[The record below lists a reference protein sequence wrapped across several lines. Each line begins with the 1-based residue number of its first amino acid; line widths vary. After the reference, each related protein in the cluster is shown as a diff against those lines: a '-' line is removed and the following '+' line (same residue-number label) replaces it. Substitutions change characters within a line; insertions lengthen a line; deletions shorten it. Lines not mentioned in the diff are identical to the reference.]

1 MSLADLP
8 MPPRRVSGVS
18 TCVTP
23 SDHGLNQMTTRL
35 RAASDVGG
43 TFTDLVSYGPNLE
56 DGTPG
61 SVQIAKADTTPP
73 EFEQGV
79 MNAME
84 KAGLAPADLD
94 FFAHGSTVVINALTE
109 RKGARTGLITTAGF
123 RDVLEIARGNR
134 PDLFNFN
141 FHKPRPFVDRHL
153 RAELVERSNFK
164 GELVKPVN
172 LGPLPSLLD
181 RFRAEGVEA
190 IAVAF
195 LHAYV
200 NPDNERRTVDAIR
213 AAWPEITVLA
223 SHEVSREWRE
233 YERTNTTVLSAYVSP
248 IARRYIERLERRLA
262 DAGFAHSP
270 YMMQSNGGIATVNA
284 AKANPITMVE
294 SGPASGIYAASYI
307 GQQIGEPN
315 LIVLDIGGTTAKC
328 TLIENGQI
336 KVSTDY
342 YIERDSQNPGYPVQT
357 PVSEIVEIG
366 NGGGS
371 IAWVDAGGK
380 LHVGPQS
387 SGARPGP
394 AAYGRG
400 GTRPTTTDANLLL
413 GRIDPA
419 SFVGGEVEPNWQA
432 VDAAFAPLCDTLG
445 LSKEELARGVVRIA
459 NANMTTA
466 LRLVSTNKGHDPR
479 DFALMAFGG
488 GGAMHAVALAE
499 ELKVPRVIIPVNS
512 SVFSAWGMLLTDL
525 RRDYIR
531 TKLIL
536 LSPGSFDAVRAT
548 FSEIEAEALHDFSAE
563 DRVST
568 PIFEYRAD
576 LRYVGQEHTVGIVFP
591 LEGAAPIEEAIT
603 AFHDA
608 YEKRFT
614 YRLDAAVQL
623 VNFHLIAIVP
633 IEKPEIAE
641 RVPTGLLLA
650 DATKGTRTVDFD
662 THGIHQATIY
672 DGLRLEPGM
681 SLCGP
686 AVIQE
691 PAVTLPLPP
700 GARAEIDRL
709 GNYHVYLSQV
719 EGPQP

>member
-1 MSLADLP
+1 M
-8 MPPRRVSGVS
+8 
-18 TCVTP
+18 
-23 SDHGLNQMTTRL
+23 

-43 TFTDLVSYGPNLE
+43 TFTDLVYYPVDPVTGH
-56 DGTPG
+56 PG
-61 SVQIAKADTTPP
+61 QVQVGKTDTTPP

-84 KAGLAPADLD
+84 KAGLSPAALD

-109 RKGARTGLITTAGF
+109 RKGVKTALITTAGF

-141 FHKPRPFVDRHL
+141 FQKPKPFVDRHL
-153 RAELVERSNFK
+153 RTELVERSNFK
-164 GELVKPVN
+164 GELIKPVD
-172 LGPLPSLLD
+172 LTPLPALLD
-181 RFRAEGVEA
+181 FFREEGVEA
-190 IAVAF
+190 IAVAY

-200 NPDNERRTVDAIR
+200 NPENERRTVDAIR
-213 AAWPEITVLA
+213 AAWPEIAVLA
-223 SHEVSREWRE
+223 SHNVSREWRE

-248 IARRYIERLERRLA
+248 IARRYIERLEQRLS
-262 DAGFAHSP
+262 DAGFSHKP
-270 YMMQSNGGIATVNA
+270 YMMQSNGGIATVEA

-294 SGPASGIYAASYI
+294 SGPASGIFASAYV
-307 GQQIGEPN
+307 GRQIGEPN

-328 TLIENGQI
+328 TLIEHGQI

-342 YIERDSQNPGYPVQT
+342 YIERDAKCPGYPVQT

-387 SGARPGP
+387 AGARPGP

-400 GTRPTTTDANLLL
+400 GLCPTTTDANLLL

-419 SFVGGEVEPNWQA
+419 SFVGGEVEPDWQA
-432 VDAAFAPLCDTLG
+432 IDAAFEPLCDQLG
-445 LSKEELARGVVRIA
+445 LSKEELARGVIRIA

-466 LRLVSTNKGHDPR
+466 LRLVSTNKGYDPR

-531 TKLIL
+531 TKLTPL
-536 LSPGSFDAVRAT
+536 LPDNVETVRAT
-548 FSEIEAEALHDFSAE
+548 YAEIEAEALRDFGQGA
-563 DRVST
+563 DRA
-568 PIFEYRAD
+568 PLFEYRAD
-576 LRYVGQEHTVGIVFP
+576 LRYVGQEHTVGIIFP
-591 LEGAAPIEEAIT
+591 LDVAAPVEAAIAT
-603 AFHDA
+603 FHDA
-608 YEKRFT
+608 HEKRFT
-614 YRLDAAVQL
+614 YRLEAAVQL
-623 VNFHLIAIVP
+623 VNFHVVATLPVD
-633 IEKPEIAE
+633 KPDLAE
-641 RVPTGLLLA
+641 RAVTGLSLS
-650 DATKGTRTVDFD
+650 DAVMGVRAVDFD
-662 THGIHQATIY
+662 THGIHEATIY

-681 SLCGP
+681 SFSGP

-691 PAVTLPLPP
+691 PSVTLPLPP
-700 GARAEIDRL
+700 GARAEVDRL
-709 GNYHVYLSQV
+709 GNYHVHLAQI
-719 EGPQP
+719 EGARP

>member
-1 MSLADLP
+1 M
-8 MPPRRVSGVS
+8 
-18 TCVTP
+18 
-23 SDHGLNQMTTRL
+23 

-43 TFTDLVSYGPNLE
+43 TFTDLVYYPVDPETGR
-56 DGTPG
+56 PG
-61 SVQIAKADTTPP
+61 AVQVAKADTTPP

-79 MNAME
+79 MNAMA
-84 KAGLAPADLD
+84 KAGLSPAALD

-109 RKGARTGLITTAGF
+109 RKGVKTALITTAGF
-123 RDVLEIARGNR
+123 RDVIEIARGNR

-141 FHKPRPFVDRHL
+141 FRKPRPFVDRYL
-153 RAELVERSNFK
+153 RAELVERSNFR
-164 GELVKPVN
+164 GDLVKPVD
-172 LGPLPSLLD
+172 LAPLPALLD
-181 RFRAEGVEA
+181 FFRAEGVEA

-200 NPDNERRTVDAIR
+200 NPENERRTVKAIR
-213 AAWPEITVLA
+213 AAWPGVAVLA

-248 IARRYIERLERRLA
+248 IARRYIERLEQRLA
-262 DAGFAHSP
+262 DGGFAQKP
-270 YMMQSNGGIATVNA
+270 YMMQSNGGIATAAA

-294 SGPASGIYAASYI
+294 SGPASGIYAAAHV
-307 GQQIGEPN
+307 GRAIGEPN

-328 TLIENGQI
+328 TLIEGGQI

-342 YIERDSQNPGYPVQT
+342 YIERDGKSPGYPVQT

-387 SGARPGP
+387 AGARPGP

-413 GRIDPA
+413 GRIDSA
-419 SFVGGEVEPNWQA
+419 SFVGGEVEPDWQA
-432 VDAAFAPLCDTLG
+432 VDAAFAPLCDQLG
-445 LSKEELARGVVRIA
+445 LSRAELARGVIRIA

-466 LRLVSTNKGHDPR
+466 LRLVSTNKGYDPR

-531 TKLIL
+531 TRLTPLAPRSI
-536 LSPGSFDAVRAT
+536 DAVRAI
-548 FSEIEAEALHDFSAE
+548 FAEIEAEALRDFAGE
-563 DRVST
+563 AGDRA
-568 PIFEYRAD
+568 PLFEYRAD
-576 LRYVGQEHTVGIVFP
+576 LRYVGQEHTVGIAFP
-591 LEGAAPIEEAIT
+591 LDGDAPVEAAIA
-603 AFHDA
+603 AFHEA
-608 YEKRFT
+608 HEKRFT

-623 VNFHLIAIVP
+623 VNFHLVATLPVD
-633 IEKPEIAE
+633 KPDLAE
-641 RVPTGLLLA
+641 RAVTGLTLA
-650 DATKGTRTVDFD
+650 DAVKGTRRVDFD
-662 THGIHQATIY
+662 THGVHDATIY

-681 SLCGP
+681 ALSGP

-700 GARAEIDRL
+700 GARAEVDRL
-709 GNYHVYLSQV
+709 GNYHVHL
-719 EGPQP
+719 PQPEGARP

>member
-1 MSLADLP
+1 M
-8 MPPRRVSGVS
+8 
-18 TCVTP
+18 
-23 SDHGLNQMTTRL
+23 

-43 TFTDLVSYGPNLE
+43 TFTDLVYYPIDPATGK
-56 DGTPG
+56 PG
-61 SVQIAKADTTPP
+61 AVQVAKADTTPP

-79 MNAME
+79 MNAMA
-84 KAGLAPADLD
+84 KAGLSPEALD

-109 RKGARTGLITTAGF
+109 RKGVKTALITTQGF
-123 RDVLEIARGNR
+123 RDVIEIARGNR

-141 FHKPRPFVDRHL
+141 FQKPRPFVERYL
-153 RAELVERSNFK
+153 RAELAERCNFK
-164 GELVKPVN
+164 GEQVKPVD
-172 LGPLPSLLD
+172 LTPLPAILEH
-181 RFRAEGVEA
+181 FRAEGVEA

-200 NPDNERRTVDAIR
+200 NPDNERRTVEAIR
-213 AAWPEITVLA
+213 AAWPEVAVLA
-223 SHEVSREWRE
+223 SHGVSREWRE

-248 IARRYIERLERRLA
+248 IARRYIERLETRLR
-262 DAGFAHSP
+262 DGGFAQKP
-270 YMMQSNGGIATVNA
+270 YMMQSNGGIATVEA

-294 SGPASGIYAASYI
+294 SGPASGIYAAAYI
-307 GQQIGEPN
+307 GRQIAEPN

-328 TLIENGQI
+328 TLIEDGQI

-342 YIERDSQNPGYPVQT
+342 YIERDGKSPGYPVQT

-387 SGARPGP
+387 AGARPGP

-400 GTRPTTTDANLLL
+400 GARPTTTDANLVL

-419 SFVGGEVEPNWQA
+419 SFVGGEIEPDWPA
-432 VDAAFAPLCDTLG
+432 VALAFQPLCDR
-445 LSKEELARGVVRIA
+445 LSLSQTELARGVIRIA

-466 LRLVSTNKGHDPR
+466 LRLVSTNKGYDPR

-531 TKLIL
+531 TRLTL
-536 LSPGSFDAVRAT
+536 LQPDSIETVRSVFA
-548 FSEIEAEALHDFSAE
+548 EIEAEAIGHFGDEGDGRAPL
-563 DRVST
+563 
-568 PIFEYRAD
+568 FEYRAD
-576 LRYVGQEHTVGIVFP
+576 LRYLAQEHTVNIAFP
-591 LEGAAPIEEAIT
+591 LDGARPVEDAIA
-603 AFHDA
+603 AFHEA
-608 YEKRFT
+608 HEKRFT
-614 YRLDAAVQL
+614 YRLDTAVQL
-623 VNFHLIAIVP
+623 VNFHLVATLPVD
-633 IEKPEIAE
+633 KPDLVE
-641 RVPTGLLLA
+641 RAVTGRLLA
-650 DATKGTRTVDFD
+650 DAVKGARLVDFD
-662 THGIHQATIY
+662 THGIHDATIY

-681 SLCGP
+681 TLAGP

-700 GARAEIDRL
+700 GTRAEVDRF
-709 GNYHVYLSQV
+709 GNYHVHLARP
-719 EGPQP
+719 EGAQL

>member
-1 MSLADLP
+1 M
-8 MPPRRVSGVS
+8 
-18 TCVTP
+18 
-23 SDHGLNQMTTRL
+23 

-43 TFTDLVSYGPNLE
+43 TFTDLVYYPIDPATGK
-56 DGTPG
+56 PG
-61 SVQIAKADTTPP
+61 AVEVAKADTTPP
-73 EFEQGV
+73 EFEEGV
-79 MNAME
+79 MNAMA
-84 KAGLAPADLD
+84 KAGLSPAALD

-109 RKGARTGLITTAGF
+109 RKGVKTALITTKGF
-123 RDVLEIARGNR
+123 RDVIEIARGNR

-141 FHKPRPFVDRHL
+141 FQKPRPFVDRYL
-153 RAELVERSNFK
+153 RAELAERCTFK
-164 GELVKPVN
+164 GEMTLAVD
-172 LGPLPSLLD
+172 LSPLPSMLD
-181 RFRAEGVEA
+181 YFRAEGVEA
-190 IAVAF
+190 IAVAY

-200 NPDNERRTVDAIR
+200 NPENERRTVEAIR
-213 AAWPEITVLA
+213 AAWPEVAVLA

-248 IARRYIERLERRLA
+248 IARRYIERLEQRLA
-262 DAGFAHSP
+262 DGGFGDKP
-270 YMMQSNGGIATVNA
+270 YMMQSNGGIATVDA

-294 SGPASGIYAASYI
+294 SGPASGIYAAAYL
-307 GQQIGEPN
+307 GRQIDEPN

-328 TLIENGQI
+328 TLIEDGQI

-342 YIERDSQNPGYPVQT
+342 YIERDGKSPGYPVQT

-387 SGARPGP
+387 AGARPGP

-400 GTRPTTTDANLLL
+400 GLRPTTTDANLLL

-419 SFVGGEVEPNWQA
+419 SFVGGEVEPDWQA
-432 VDAAFAPLCDTLG
+432 VDAAFTPLCDQLG
-445 LSKEELARGVVRIA
+445 LSREELARGVIRIA
-459 NANMTTA
+459 NSNMTTA
-466 LRLVSTNKGHDPR
+466 LRLVSTNKGYDPR

-531 TKLIL
+531 TRLTQL
-536 LSPGSFDAVRAT
+536 RPDSLDAVRTVFA
-548 FSEIEAEALHDFSAE
+548 EIEAEAIRDFAE
-563 DRVST
+563 EAQDRA
-568 PIFEYRAD
+568 PLFEYRAD
-576 LRYVGQEHTVGIVFP
+576 LRYAGQEHTVGIAFP
-591 LEGAAPIEEAIT
+591 LDGESPIDAAIA

-608 YEKRFT
+608 HEKRFT

-623 VNFHLIAIVP
+623 VNFHLVATLPVD
-633 IEKPEIAE
+633 KPDLAE
-641 RVPTGLLLA
+641 RAVTGLTLA
-650 DATKGTRTVDFD
+650 DAVKGKRQVDFD
-662 THGIHQATIY
+662 MHGIHKATIY

-681 SLCGP
+681 SLAGP

-691 PAVTLPLPP
+691 PSVTLPLPP
-700 GARAEIDRL
+700 GSRAEVDRL
-709 GNYHVYLSQV
+709 GNYHVHLAQP
-719 EGPQP
+719 EGARP

>member
-1 MSLADLP
+1 
-8 MPPRRVSGVS
+8 V
-18 TCVTP
+18 
-23 SDHGLNQMTTRL
+23 

-43 TFTDLVSYGPNLE
+43 TFTDLVYYAVDPETGR
-56 DGTPG
+56 PG
-61 SVQIAKADTTPP
+61 AVEVAKADTTPP

-79 MNAME
+79 MNAMA
-84 KAGLAPADLD
+84 KAGLLPAALD

-109 RKGARTGLITTAGF
+109 RKGVKTALITTKGF
-123 RDVLEIARGNR
+123 RDVIEIARGNR

-141 FHKPRPFVDRHL
+141 FQKPRPFVDRYL
-153 RAELVERSNFK
+153 RTELDERSNFK
-164 GELVKPVN
+164 GEMARAVDLA
-172 LGPLPSLLD
+172 PLPGMLD
-181 RFRAEGVEA
+181 FFRAEGVEA
-190 IAVAF
+190 IAVAY

-200 NPDNERRTVDAIR
+200 NPENERHTVAAIR
-213 AAWPEITVLA
+213 AIWPEVSVLA

-233 YERTNTTVLSAYVSP
+233 YERTNTTVLSAYVAP
-248 IARRYIERLERRLA
+248 IARRYIERLEQRLA
-262 DAGFAHSP
+262 EGGFAQKP
-270 YMMQSNGGIATVNA
+270 YMMQSNGGIATVDA

-294 SGPASGIYAASYI
+294 SGPASGIYAAAYL
-307 GQQIGEPN
+307 GRQIDEPN

-328 TLIENGQI
+328 TLIEDGQI

-342 YIERDSQNPGYPVQT
+342 YIERDSRNPGYPVQT

-387 SGARPGP
+387 AGARPGP

-419 SFVGGEVEPNWQA
+419 SFVGGEVEPDWQA
-432 VDAAFAPLCDTLG
+432 VDGAFAPLCDQLG
-445 LSKEELARGVVRIA
+445 LSKQELARGVIRIA

-531 TKLIL
+531 TRLTELRPDSLGGIR
-536 LSPGSFDAVRAT
+536 AVFA
-548 FSEIEAEALHDFSAE
+548 EIEAEAINDFA
-563 DRVST
+563 DQGKGRA
-568 PIFEYRAD
+568 PLFEYRAD
-576 LRYVGQEHTVGIVFP
+576 LRYVGQEHTVGIAFP
-591 LEGAAPIEEAIT
+591 LGSAAPVDDAIA

-608 YEKRFT
+608 HEKRFT

-623 VNFHLIAIVP
+623 VNFHLVATVP
-633 IEKPEIAE
+633 VDKPDIAE
-641 RVPTGLLLA
+641 RAVTDLA
-650 DATKGTRTVDFD
+650 VGDAIKGKRQVDFD
-662 THGIHQATIY
+662 IHGILKATIY
-672 DGLRLEPGM
+672 DGLKLEPGM
-681 SLCGP
+681 TLAGP

-691 PAVTLPLPP
+691 PSVTLPLPP
-700 GARAEIDRL
+700 GTRATIDRF
-709 GNYHVYLSQV
+709 GNYHVHLGQP
-719 EGPQP
+719 EGARS